1 MPKIY
6 YRTSYTAI
14 STFYWESI
22 IHLFSWKTWKLSVKL
37 SWDLSITGQR
47 RRRLG
52 EWAIGL
58 CCMWVIDWT
67 INQSHTL
74 CENTTLR
81 RLLACCIAASSVV
94 RAYAQPRL
102 KSWRGP
108 RVGWMPTPFLFFLC
122 SFSVSPYCFTRVSP
136 IPFPIL
142 FFRSPLKF
150 G

>member
-67 INQSHTL
+67 INQSITHTVWKHDVASVTGL
-74 CENTTLR
+74 LYRCIVRSTSICATTAEKLEGT
-81 RLLACCIAASSVV
+81 
-94 RAYAQPRL
+94 
-102 KSWRGP
+102 WRGMDADP
-108 RVGWMPTPFLFFLC
+108 LPFLPLFLFRLPLLLHPC
-122 SFSVSPYCFTRVSP
+122 FTHSLPYTLLSFSP
-136 IPFPIL
+136 
-142 FFRSPLKF
+142 
-150 G
+150 